1 MNESWQLGGSQ
12 ERAGPPVFESHT
24 EGFELHPARGF
35 RGDFFFWSGN
45 DIISLIDFLGQ
56 LLWVWEE
63 QILLEEGDR
72 EREGERE
79 YLGTQ
84 NSCVIVSLKAYIFN
98 RAPKS
103 DKGLP
108 T

>member
-1 MNESWQLGGSQ
+1 MKAGSWEGVRRGQGHQSLRVTLRDLSFTLPGVLG
-12 ERAGPPVFESHT
+12 ET
-24 EGFELHPARGF
+24 
-35 RGDFFFWSGN
+35 FFFWSGN